1 MVDVDV
7 GIDIRNVRKF
17 MYYCTES
24 TRIIIDI
31 AQALISAFAV
41 SARLA
46 TDIAADVAADVVLPT
61 AVAMGQRV
69 DSGHRRLG

>member
-17 MYYCTES
+17 TYYCTES
-24 TRIIIDI
+24 PRIIIDI

-41 SARLA
+41 SAKL
-46 TDIAADVAADVVLPT
+46 AADVAADVVLPT